1 IQAFRV
7 GLSTVS
13 SMLVTQG
20 EGLAI
25 PTELHHTPSPQE
37 QQSPHYAPSS
47 PSHPT
52 ATTEPIP
59 TATPTKIPT
68 LRHYFRRATQIAQ
81 INLLEDKDR
90 GSAELFR
97 DDAPIKGRSIEIVE
111 EVRVERSIELGS
123 NDTEEMVNV
132 LISMEAANILTKGV
146 TAVSVPPVAGVST
159 VGVPT

>member
-1 IQAFRV
+1 
-7 GLSTVS
+7 
-13 SMLVTQG
+13 MLVTQG

-68 LRHYFRRATQIAQ
+68 LRHYSRRATQIAQ
-81 INLLEDKDR
+81 FKALSPAADELASLL
-90 GSAELFR
+90 R
-97 DDAPIKGRSIEIVE
+97 DESQGEAFPTISCLDARQ
-111 EVRVERSIELGS
+111 
-123 NDTEEMVNV
+123 D
-132 LISMEAANILTKGV
+132 ME
-146 TAVSVPPVAGVST
+146 
-159 VGVPT
+159 